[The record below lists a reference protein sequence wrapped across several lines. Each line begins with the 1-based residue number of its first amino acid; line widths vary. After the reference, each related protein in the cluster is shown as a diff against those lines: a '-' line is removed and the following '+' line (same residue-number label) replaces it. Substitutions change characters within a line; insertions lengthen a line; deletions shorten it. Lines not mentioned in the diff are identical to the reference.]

1 MALTFYYGSGSP
13 FAWKIWLAL
22 EHKNVAYDLKVLSFD
37 EGETRG
43 STFRAIN
50 PRGKVPTIIDGGY
63 TLWESTAIV
72 EYLEEAYP
80 QNPLLAKDL
89 RTRATARRIS
99 AEAESYLGPL
109 TSELAR
115 ATLFRKGPEDANALT
130 DIHKRLDEELQRFEV
145 LLDSEYFA
153 GDLSIADFTAY
164 PHLRLIGRVDER
176 QPGESWSNH
185 IPTKLSRWMK
195 RIEALDYYEQTIP
208 PHWKS

>member
-1 MALTFYYGSGSP
+1 
-13 FAWKIWLAL
+13 
-22 EHKNVAYDLKVLSFD
+22 
-37 EGETRG
+37 
-43 STFRAIN
+43 
-50 PRGKVPTIIDGGY
+50 
-63 TLWESTAIV
+63 
-72 EYLEEAYP
+72 
-80 QNPLLAKDL
+80 
-89 RTRATARRIS
+89 
-99 AEAESYLGPL
+99 
-109 TSELAR
+109 
-115 ATLFRKGPEDANALT
+115 LT